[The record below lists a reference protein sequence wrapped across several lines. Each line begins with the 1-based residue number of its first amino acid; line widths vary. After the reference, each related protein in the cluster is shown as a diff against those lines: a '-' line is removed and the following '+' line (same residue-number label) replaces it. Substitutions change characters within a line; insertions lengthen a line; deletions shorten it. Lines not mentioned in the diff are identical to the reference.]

1 MRAII
6 KLAYSTFC
14 VLIGSLS
21 QAYEHQESLKTF
33 LQAQDSD
40 IKKASELTDKL
51 LIGSLG
57 PYLTMSELD
66 DLLQSMM
73 ADYKDELI
81 YDMEL
86 GKSVEGRPIMAYV
99 FMLGTT
105 KNDFEQDFSE
115 RQTILID
122 AVHHARELTT
132 ISQVV
137 YTMLAMLHG
146 YEHDN

>member
-1 MRAII
+1 
-6 KLAYSTFC
+6 
-14 VLIGSLS
+14 
-21 QAYEHQESLKTF
+21 
-33 LQAQDSD
+33 
-40 IKKASELTDKL
+40 
-51 LIGSLG
+51 
-57 PYLTMSELD
+57 
-66 DLLQSMM
+66 MM

-86 GKSVEGRPIMAYV
+86 GKSIEGRPIMAYV

-122 AVHHARELTT
+122 AVYHARELTT

-146 YEHDN
+146 YEHDNQEYIGLMENGAIIFIPLVNPDGVAYIDDYYAKTGGRFAFIRKNRNISYEKM

>member
-1 MRAII
+1 
-6 KLAYSTFC
+6 
-14 VLIGSLS
+14 
-21 QAYEHQESLKTF
+21 
-33 LQAQDSD
+33 
-40 IKKASELTDKL
+40 
-51 LIGSLG
+51 
-57 PYLTMSELD
+57 MSELE

-86 GKSVEGRPIMAYV
+86 GKSIEGRPIMAYV

-115 RQTILID
+115 RQSIMID

-146 YEHDN
+146 YEHDNQE